1 MKFRIVQWLKLE
13 NAIISVDMLVLFTVI
28 KRGPFLV
35 GTEKNKAA
43 TFVSAKDNLG
53 Y

>member
-1 MKFRIVQWLKLE
+1 MNEIQNSL
-13 NAIISVDMLVLFTVI
+13 DMLVLFIVR

-35 GTEKNKAA
+35 GTEKSKAA
-43 TFVSAKDNLG
+43 TFVSANDDLG